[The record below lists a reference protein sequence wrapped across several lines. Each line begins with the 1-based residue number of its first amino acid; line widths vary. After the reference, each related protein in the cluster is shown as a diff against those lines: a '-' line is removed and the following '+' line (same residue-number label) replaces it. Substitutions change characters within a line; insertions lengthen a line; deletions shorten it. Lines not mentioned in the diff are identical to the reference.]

1 LPQPL
6 PCPMVASLGIIGS
19 SCDNPSPL
27 LDSHPFGEYAEIF
40 RFDCP

>member
-1 LPQPL
+1 
-6 PCPMVASLGIIGS
+6 MVASFGIIGS
-19 SCDNPSPL
+19 PCYNPSPL